1 MVGRDLFRLLQC
13 PTCGSR
19 SLAVLE
25 GAVLCGDCR
34 TEYPIHAGYIDL
46 MPRHTEFDYISKYVS
61 EEEHMGEELD
71 YRAMA
76 PPLLAA
82 GVRHRQIRRMLQLT
96 PADVV
101 FDNACGNGRFGLW
114 NADAARLIV
123 GSDPAVLFADQA
135 LAEMTL
141 AQADS
146 RRLPFVDGAFDKALS
161 VDVLEHF
168 PRDVI
173 RDYLLETARVL
184 RPGGRVAIFSNTKEM
199 SPIQPLINV
208 SKRLGRFFVKRGV
221 YDFDRE
227 ARRKSDHIKAL
238 ETWDDVEVALVE
250 AGLKPI
256 KVVYWNSLFT
266 SFVEHVLMKLG
277 EAIIVQS
284 RKTKRGIRN
293 QESGIRNRESGISA
307 DELGTS
313 ASAGAQREIVARRAM
328 RRHLTPR
335 SPIYW
340 ALYLVTLLMELDVWL
355 FGWMRTGPYFVLAEK
370 AAGRYLPAALPREDN
385 P

>member
-1 MVGRDLFRLLQC
+1 MVGRELYPLLQC
-13 PTCGSR
+13 PTCSSR
-19 SLAVLE
+19 NLAVLE
-25 GAVLCGDCR
+25 GAVLCGDCLN
-34 TEYPIHAGYIDL
+34 EYPIHQGYIDL
-46 MPRHTEFDYISKYVS
+46 MPRQTEFEYISKYVS

-82 GVRHRQIRRMLQLT
+82 GVRHRQVRRMLDLQ
-96 PADVV
+96 PSDIV

-146 RRLPFVDGAFDKALS
+146 RRLPFIDGAFDKALS

-173 RDYLLETARVL
+173 HDYLTETARVL
-184 RPGGRVAIFSNTKEM
+184 RPGGRIAIFSNTKEM

-208 SKRLGRFFVKRGV
+208 SKRIGRFFVKRGV

-238 ETWDDVEVALVE
+238 ETWDDVEAALVE
-250 AGLKPI
+250 AGLKPVR
-256 KVVYWNSLFT
+256 VVFWNSLFT

-277 EAIIVQS
+277 EAIIVGLRSRQS
-284 RKTKRGIRN
+284 AGK
-293 QESGIRNRESGISA
+293 SA
-307 DELGTS
+307 PAAIADQELGAG
-313 ASAGAQREIVARRAM
+313 ASAGTQREIVARRAM
-328 RRHLTPR
+328 RRHLTKT

-340 ALYLVTLLMELDVWL
+340 ALYAITLLMELDLWL

-370 AAGRYLPAALPREDN
+370 AEGRYIPAPLPSADN

>member
-1 MVGRDLFRLLQC
+1 MVSRELYPLLQC

-19 SLAVLE
+19 SLALLE
-25 GAVLCGDCR
+25 GAVLCGGCK
-34 TEYPIHAGYIDL
+34 TEYPVRDGYIDL
-46 MPRHTEFDYISKYVS
+46 MPRATEFDYTSKYVS

-71 YRAMA
+71 YRAVA

-82 GVRHRQIRRMLQLT
+82 GVRHRQLRRLLRLRPT
-96 PADVV
+96 DVV
-101 FDNACGNGRFGLW
+101 LDNGCGNGRFGLW
-114 NADAARLIV
+114 NAADVGMMV

-146 RRLPFVDGAFDKALS
+146 RRLPFADNSFDKAFS

-168 PRDVI
+168 PRNVI
-173 RDYLLETARVL
+173 HDYLVENARVL
-184 RPGGRVAIFSNTKEM
+184 KPGGYFAAFSNTKEM

-238 ETWDDVEVALVE
+238 ETWDDVEAALVE
-250 AGLKPI
+250 AGLKPVRVI
-256 KVVYWNSLFT
+256 FWNSLFT

-277 EAIIVQS
+277 EALIARS
-284 RKTKRGIRN
+284 RPAKAAAP
-293 QESGIRNRESGISA
+293 Q
-307 DELGTS
+307 DEAAANTNGHQP
-313 ASAGAQREIVARRAM
+313 SAGAQREIVARRAM
-328 RRHLTPR
+328 RRHLTKA

-340 ALYLVTLLMELDVWL
+340 ALQAVTLLMELDVWL

-370 AAGRYLPAALPREDN
+370 ADGRFVPGTLPSEDN

>member
-1 MVGRDLFRLLQC
+1 MVGRELFPLLQC

-25 GAVLCGDCR
+25 GAVLCGGCR

-46 MPRHTEFDYISKYVS
+46 MPRQTEFDYISKYVS

-82 GVRHRQIRRMLQLT
+82 GVRHRQIRRMLELT
-96 PADVV
+96 PNDVV

-146 RRLPFVDGAFDKALS
+146 RRLPFVDGAFDKSLS

-173 RDYLLETARVL
+173 HDYLVETARVL

-208 SKRLGRFFVKRGV
+208 SKRIGRFFVKRGV
-221 YDFDRE
+221 YDFERE

-238 ETWDDVEVALVE
+238 QTWDDVEAALVE
-250 AGLKPI
+250 SGLKPV
-256 KVVYWNSLFT
+256 KVVFWNSLFT

-277 EAIIVQS
+277 EAIIAKRRAAKQS
-284 RKTKRGIRN
+284 
-293 QESGIRNRESGISA
+293 SA
-307 DELGTS
+307 AVGATLEGEGAG
-313 ASAGAQREIVARRAM
+313 ASAGAQREIVARRTM
-328 RRHLTPR
+328 RRYLTRR
-335 SPIYW
+335 SPVYW
-340 ALYLVTLLMELDVWL
+340 ALYLVTLLMELDLWL

-370 AAGRYLPAALPREDN
+370 ASGQYRPAALPSEEN

>member
-1 MVGRDLFRLLQC
+1 MVGRELYPLLQC

-19 SLAVLE
+19 DLALIE
-25 GAVLCGDCR
+25 GAVLCGGCR
-34 TEYPIHAGYIDL
+34 TEYPVHTGYIDL
-46 MPRHTEFDYISKYVS
+46 MPRQTEFDYISKYVS

-82 GVRHRQIRRMLQLT
+82 GVRHRQIRRMLQLQ
-96 PADVV
+96 PDDVV

-114 NADAARLIV
+114 NAGSARLIV

-146 RRLPFVDGAFDKALS
+146 RRLPFADGVFDKALS

-173 RDYLLETARVL
+173 HDYLSETARVL
-184 RPGGRVAIFSNTKEM
+184 RSGGRVAIFSNTKEM
-199 SPIQPLINV
+199 SPIQPLINL
-208 SKRLGRFFVKRGV
+208 SKRLGRFFVQRGV

-238 ETWDDVEVALVE
+238 QTWDDVEAALVE
-250 AGLKPI
+250 AGLKPV
-256 KVVYWNSLFT
+256 KVVFWNSLFT

-277 EAIIVQS
+277 EALIA
-284 RKTKRGIRN
+284 KRRAS
-293 QESGIRNRESGISA
+293 QAPQAAVESLEGG
-307 DELGTS
+307 
-313 ASAGAQREIVARRAM
+313 ASAGAQREIVARRTM
-328 RRHLTPR
+328 RRYLTKR
-335 SPIYW
+335 SPVYW
-340 ALYLVTLLMELDVWL
+340 ALYAITLLMELDLRL

-370 AAGRYLPAALPREDN
+370 AEGRYIPAPLPAADN